1 MKNFRLE
8 ILQELLEFK
17 ERSFKF
23 VRSFECSVSQVYL
36 VYRDCR
42 CRFCLCM
49 LFHLPL
55 MTPSPYVTLFKTCMV
70 HSIWVLD

>member
-1 MKNFRLE
+1 MKNLRLE

-36 VYRDCR
+36 VH
-42 CRFCLCM
+42 RFVDVDFVCVCC
-49 LFHLPL
+49 FIC
-55 MTPSPYVTLFKTCMV
+55 PS
-70 HSIWVLD
+70 